1 MTKKGKILRGD
12 CLERGGAWLVC
23 KFKGGIWQERG
34 GGVFEVGGWGWG
46 VIPQCTLWF
55 FKTGKDFGVITKSKK
70 LEMPNEMKW
79 NAKQWPN
86 TTLEILN
93 WRDLS

>member
-34 GGVFEVGGWGWG
+34 GGVFEVGGGG
-46 VIPQCTLWF
+46 LYPNAPN
-55 FKTGKDFGVITKSKK
+55 DF
-70 LEMPNEMKW
+70 
-79 NAKQWPN
+79 
-86 TTLEILN
+86 
-93 WRDLS
+93 